1 MKKVVSTMFVIM
13 MVISGV
19 YAAIDTDIMLGLSS
33 GYNQLI
39 PIESKNEEDGDIKI
53 PPGSFDGD
61 YVPVKADLLVYMG
74 DGFAFNTA
82 LGLDIRLP
90 DNDFSEV
97 DLGFIADVFAYYRLQ
112 LIENIDLLAGG
123 GVSYKMYVVDEEAGA
138 TLHSVSLMASL
149 RLQFGVTDFLSVFAG
164 ADAGYNIL
172 NAVYGSIPGGVNL
185 AFSLK
190 APVIPWA
197 VKAGISYKF

>member
-13 MVISGV
+13 MVISGA
-19 YAAIDTDIMLGLSS
+19 YAAIDTEIMLGLSS

-39 PIESKNEEDGDIKI
+39 PIESKNEEDGKI

-123 GVSYKMYVVDEEAGA
+123 GVSYKMYVVDEEGEEAEY
-138 TLHSVSLMASL
+138 LVQVL
-149 RLQFGVTDFLSVFAG
+149 
-164 ADAGYNIL
+164 
-172 NAVYGSIPGGVNL
+172 
-185 AFSLK
+185 
-190 APVIPWA
+190 
-197 VKAGISYKF
+197 

>member
-1 MKKVVSTMFVIM
+1 MKKVVLTMFVIM
-13 MVISGV
+13 MVISGA
-19 YAAIDTDIMLGLSS
+19 YAAIDTEIMLGLSS

-39 PIESKNEEDGDIKI
+39 PIESKNEEDGKI

-74 DGFAFNTA
+74 DSFAFNTA

-149 RLQFGVTDFLSVFAG
+149 RFQFGVTDFLSVFAG

-197 VKAGISYKF
+197 VKAGISYKL